1 MLKEDATARHSS
13 GTEVKQTPV
22 NAGNTE
28 PPKNNTNQSIM
39 TDPTKLAPNQVFV
52 KAPWKKLG
60 GEKSNQGINSKKKKM
75 IGNISSNSSKVSI
88 RLVLGDMDVA
98 GSDCRGEKKK
108 ERRKRKNLAP

>member
-52 KAPWKKLG
+52 KAPWKNWRG
-60 GEKSNQGINSKKKKM
+60 KSNQGIKSKKKK
-75 IGNISSNSSKVSI
+75 
-88 RLVLGDMDVA
+88 
-98 GSDCRGEKKK
+98 
-108 ERRKRKNLAP
+108 